1 MVLNNL
7 VIYLAVIE
15 ISSKATKKIRFFF
28 DVFHYFSIPILY
40 DHIITSSS
48 VFSRVPSNPAA
59 AAAGDRLRLRPR
71 APGCCGC
78 PADSGGGNA
87 GTLPVMLLV
96 FNGEIRETPRS
107 DSWGLIHVPWGFFT
121 AKLCSNPE
129 IIVIFW
135 WVKALQLQ

>member
-7 VIYLAVIE
+7 VIYLGDSNFIKSHGE
-15 ISSKATKKIRFFF
+15 NKFF
-28 DVFHYFSIPILY
+28 DVFRYLFSIPILY
-40 DHIITSSS
+40 DHIITSSA
-48 VFSRVPSNPAA
+48 VFSRVPSNPAS
-59 AAAGDRLRLRPR
+59 AAGDLLRLRPR